1 MKNFSVTEAIGFGWE
16 ITKRKLVFFIF
27 LILFVLFISFLTN
40 IVPSY
45 VLEETPLL
53 SVIISIVSFVINIF
67 VQMGLIRI
75 TLKFCD
81 NREGE
86 FNDLRSTFPLFFKF
100 LLGVVL
106 YSLIIIA
113 GLILLVVPG
122 IIWGIRYQYVGYL
135 IIDQNLDPIE
145 ALKKSSEITSGFKW
159 DLFLF
164 NIILGLINIMGFL
177 LLIVGLFVSV
187 PTTILAYA
195 FVYRKL
201 TSQLPENTS
210 PEYQKIGW

>member
-16 ITKRKLVFFIF
+16 ITKRKLAFFIF
-27 LILFVLFISFLTN
+27 LILFVFFISFLTN

-45 VLEETPLL
+45 MSEEMPL
-53 SVIISIVSFVINIF
+53 ISIVVSGISFVINIF
-67 VQMGLIRI
+67 VQMGLTRI
-75 TLKFCD
+75 TLKYCD

-86 FNDLRSTFPLFFKF
+86 LKDLISTFPLFFKY

-113 GLILLVVPG
+113 GLVLLIVPG

-145 ALKKSSEITSGFKW
+145 ALKKSSEITSGSKW

-177 LLIVGLFVSV
+177 FLIVGLFVSV
-187 PTTILAYA
+187 PTTMLAYA

-210 PEYQKIGW
+210 PEYQKIG